1 MLTNFKSIIIILYMR
16 FLLILF
22 TLATVILPVQA
33 GILLTGEVEY
43 TTDSAR
49 YELINSIPQKSD
61 EKFVSIYLKDKNYKE
76 NISALLKGFVE
87 LKDRTLAMF
96 SDNSYAV
103 MYHNDKLHVF
113 YYAPNGSLTHYELKD
128 GIEYPY
134 KSYKYDINGNLVN
147 MGLRVSKAETYIFSP
162 NGKLIAHWIKE
173 NGYYENG
180 NVIMT
185 RKYLD

>member
-1 MLTNFKSIIIILYMR
+1 MR

-22 TLATVILPVQA
+22 IFTALILPAQA
-33 GILLTGEVEY
+33 EMLLTGEVEY

-49 YELINSIPQKSD
+49 SELINSRPQKPD
-61 EKFVSIYLKDKNYKE
+61 EKFVSIYLKDENYNE
-76 NISALLKGFVE
+76 NISALLKGSVE

-113 YYAPNGSLTHYELKD
+113 YYAPNGDLTHYEIKD

-134 KSYKYDINGNLVN
+134 KSYKYDVEGKLVN

-162 NGKLIAHWIKE
+162 NGKLIAHWVKE
-173 NGYYENG
+173 NGYDENG
-180 NVIMT
+180 QVIMR
-185 RKYLD
+185 RKYLE

>member
-1 MLTNFKSIIIILYMR
+1 MR

-22 TLATVILPVQA
+22 IFTALILPAQA
-33 GILLTGEVEY
+33 EMLLTGEVEY

-49 YELINSIPQKSD
+49 SELINSRPQKPD
-61 EKFVSIYLKDKNYKE
+61 EKFVSIYLKDENYNE
-76 NISALLKGFVE
+76 NISALLKGSVE

-113 YYAPNGSLTHYELKD
+113 YYAPNGDLTHYEIKD

-134 KSYKYDINGNLVN
+134 KSYKYDVEGKLVN
-147 MGLRVSKAETYIFSP
+147 MGLRVSKAETYIFAP
-162 NGKLIAHWIKE
+162 NGKLIAHWVKE
-173 NGYYENG
+173 NGYDENG
-180 NVIMT
+180 QVIMR
-185 RKYLD
+185 RKYLE